1 MNELTK
7 QELKELLKLVKDS
20 LNDNPHF
27 EKQAARLRLIEY
39 KLETIINKG

>member
-1 MNELTK
+1 MDKLTLH
-7 QELKELLKLVKDS
+7 ELKELLKLVKDS

>member
-20 LNDNPHF
+20 LNEKPHF
-27 EKQAARLRLIEY
+27 ANHAARLCLIEY